1 MIIQNNNFDDIK
13 VGDLAS
19 FDRLVTADDLV
30 KFAELS
36 GDYNPLHLD
45 DGYASQ
51 TEFGGRVVYGFFLGA
66 LVSRLIG
73 MQLPGKRALIIKESL
88 EFKQPARIGDELL
101 VKGEVIHKSEVT
113 RLIEISVTICCQ
125 QKILTS
131 GQIYVRLL

>member
-1 MIIQNNNFDDIK
+1 MIIQDNNLADIK
-13 VGDLAS
+13 VGDSAS
-19 FDRLVTADDLV
+19 FSRLVTANDLI

-45 DGYASQ
+45 NHYASQ
-51 TEFGGRVVYGFFLGA
+51 TEFGGLIVHGFFLGA

-73 MQLPGKRALIIKESL
+73 MQLPGKKSLILKESL

-101 VKGEVIHKSEVT
+101 VTGEVVHKSEAT
-113 RLIEISVTICCQ
+113 RLIEVSIVISCQ